1 MKSTKTKLVLMCLCL
16 FVIGLVL
23 TGQSSAK
30 IDKKNVM
37 GVWLLND
44 GGGDTVKDSSPNKNN
59 GTIKG
64 KPKWVEGKFGKALE
78 FDGASGV
85 EIIDPEKFN
94 FLTWT
99 YSFWFRSAAGGDY
112 PNLIGRQFGNAH
124 GWTIHLDPGR
134 ATFRIRIDSD
144 GGINQVKTV
153 PAVIADGEWHHGVIE
168 QDDSK
173 SKKLTFYYDGV
184 KGESTYAGEYKNS
197 GGFMVLGLACV
208 GAVNLNNAAIDDFAV
223 FDTLLAEEDVLS
235 IMEKG
240 LEAIIPG
247 IIAVS
252 PEGRLVDTWGRIKE
266 NSR

>member
-1 MKSTKTKLVLMCLCL
+1 MKSTKTCLVLMCLCL
-16 FVIGLVL
+16 FVISLVL
-23 TGQSSAK
+23 VSPSSAK

-44 GGGDTVKDSSPNKNN
+44 GADTVKDSSPNKNN

-78 FDGASGV
+78 FDGTSGV

-94 FLTWT
+94 FTTWT
-99 YSFWFRSAAGGDY
+99 YSFWFRSDKGGDY

-144 GGINQVKTV
+144 GGVNQVKTV
-153 PAVIADGEWHHGVIE
+153 AALIDGDWHHGVIC

-173 SKKLTFYYDGV
+173 SKKLTFYYDGI
-184 KGESTYAGEYKNS
+184 KGEATYGGEFKNS

-208 GAVNLNNAAIDDFAV
+208 GAVNLNGAAIDDFAV
-223 FDTLLAEEDVLS
+223 FDTILAEEDILT

-240 LEAIIPG
+240 LEAVIPG
-247 IIAVS
+247 IIAVT
-252 PEGRLVDTWGRIKE
+252 PEGRLIDTWGKIKE

>member
-37 GVWLLND
+37 GVWLLNE
-44 GGGDTVKDSSPNKNN
+44 GSGDKVKDSSGNKND
-59 GTIKG
+59 GTFKG

-78 FDGASGV
+78 FDGTSGV
-85 EIIDPEKFN
+85 EISDPEKFN

-99 YSFWFRSAAGGDY
+99 YSFWFRTAAGGDY
-112 PNLIGRQFGNAH
+112 PNLVGRQFANAH

-134 ATFRIRIDSD
+134 ATFRIRIDTD

-153 PAVIADGEWHHGVIE
+153 AAIVADGDWHHGVITH
-168 QDDSK
+168 DNK
-173 SKKLTFYYDGV
+173 SKKLVFYYDGV
-184 KGESTYAGEYKNS
+184 KGESAYAGEYKNS
-197 GGFMVLGLACV
+197 GGFMVLALACV

-223 FDTLLAEEDVLS
+223 FDTLLVEEDVTS

-240 LEAIIPG
+240 LEAVIPG

-252 PEGRLVDTWGRIKE
+252 PEDRLVDTWGRIKE